1 MSNDI
6 TKEEL
11 LSQIEELISYGYEPT
26 INPSLLAY
34 LSVDD
39 LASIKNNLLA
49 KKDKLSD
56 EDKAWLERFRK
67 Y

>member
-1 MSNDI
+1 MNYSLWSNNKKA
-6 TKEEL
+6 TT
-11 LSQIEELISYGYEPT
+11 ISY
-26 INPSLLAY
+26 IRCFY
-34 LSVDD
+34 LVRDYIHVDD

>member
-1 MSNDI
+1 MSTDI

-26 INPSLLAY
+26 INPNLLAY